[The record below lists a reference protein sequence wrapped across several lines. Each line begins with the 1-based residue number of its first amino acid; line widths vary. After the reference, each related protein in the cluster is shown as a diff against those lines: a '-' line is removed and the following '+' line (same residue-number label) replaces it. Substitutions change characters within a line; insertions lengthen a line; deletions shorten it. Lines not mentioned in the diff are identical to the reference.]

1 MKEFFLIGNPLRGE
15 LRDVDIPVPKDN
27 EVLIK
32 VMATDSNPKDWKMTS
47 PDKYINQGDDIAGI
61 VSSVGSLVIDFRTGD
76 RVAAFHPML
85 EPHGAHAEFAIV
97 PSSTTFHLP
106 PNISFE
112 AGSTLP
118 LAGMTASL
126 ALYQHLSIPPPW
138 NPIPAS
144 FTSSSAPVPL
154 PIIIYGGASSV
165 GAYALKFAKLS
176 RCYPIIT
183 IAGNGIPFVE
193 SLNAADAIIDY
204 RVPGIDITAEIR
216 KALKGREALHAF
228 DAVCARDSWKHILD
242 VLPKDGRASIS
253 MVDPP
258 QGVSPWPPAEM
269 RGIRYVRTFV
279 ASAHGKAYQERS
291 EEEAGWDADF
301 AFVMFRY
308 FSRLLA
314 DGRLTPHPFEVLGGL
329 EEVAKGTQM
338 LFDKKVSSKKLVYR
352 IADTKGL

>member
-1 MKEFFLIGNPLRGE
+1 MELLRWTYSTAASPGSMKS
-15 LRDVDIPVPKDN
+15 VPKDN

-32 VMATDSNPKDWKMTS
+32 VMATDSNPKDWKASS
-47 PDKYINQGDDIAGI
+47 PTKYINQGDDIAGI
-61 VSSVGSLVIDFRTGD
+61 ISSVGPLVTDFHPGD

-85 EPHGAHAEFAIV
+85 EPHGAHAEYAIA

-118 LAGMTASL
+118 LAGMTAAL

-138 NPIPAS
+138 NPIS
-144 FTSSSAPVPL
+144 TSSSPASL

-165 GAYALKFAKLS
+165 GAYALKLAKLS
-176 RCYPIIT
+176 RCHPIIT
-183 IAGNGIPFVE
+183 IAGNGIPFVD
-193 SLNAADAIIDY
+193 SLNAADVIIDY
-204 RVPGIDITAEIR
+204 RIPGIDITGEIR
-216 KALKGREALHAF
+216 KALKGKEVLHAF
-228 DAVCARDSWKHILD
+228 DAVCANGSWKHILD

-258 QGVSPWPPAEM
+258 KGVSPWPPVEM
-269 RGIRYVRTFV
+269 RGVRYVRTFV
-279 ASAHGKAYQERS
+279 SSAYGRAYKERS
-291 EEEAGWDADF
+291 EGEAGWDADF

-308 FSRLLA
+308 FSRLLE

-329 EEVAKGTQM
+329 EEIARGTQM
-338 LFDKKVSSKKLVYR
+338 LFDNQVSSKKLVYR
-352 IADTKGL
+352 VADTKGL